1 MTSRRDAILS
11 GAGRAAELHAQL
23 GLRKK
28 LAAGDRPVDV
38 MDVMR
43 ELGLVLLFKP
53 LTSMLGAYL
62 PGAGTHGVLITTK
75 RDLHVQRFTAAH
87 ELGHHVLGH
96 RAPSLDIDVG
106 YVGRGDP
113 ANYENYGNQELEADS
128 FAAEF
133 LLPTWL
139 IVAHAKRHQ
148 WGKNDLKNPDT
159 VYQLSLRLGTS
170 YTATCWALQ
179 SNKLVDRATVEAL
192 VNTLPKACKQR
203 ALPDFTP
210 ESWRR
215 DVWLL
220 SEHDRGVQVLGN
232 PDDLLVLSL
241 EEHVGSG
248 YVWDVAPITSA
259 GFQIEKDERRD
270 LTDEAIGGPVTRRVV
285 VHGAARG
292 SIRLEERRP
301 WSKNDAAHSTFEID
315 VAMIGSQPEGLPSW
329 ERLIAA

>member
-11 GAGRAAELHAQL
+11 GASRAAELHAEM
-23 GLRKK
+23 GLRTQ
-28 LAAGDRPVDV
+28 LVSGDRPVDV

-43 ELGLVLLFKP
+43 ELGLTLLFRP
-53 LTSMLGAYL
+53 LTSLLGAYL
-62 PGAGTHGVLITTK
+62 PGAGAPGVLITTQ

-96 RAPSLDIDVG
+96 KAASLDTDVG
-106 YVGRGDP
+106 YVGRGEH
-113 ANYENYGNQELEADS
+113 ANYEDQELEADS

-170 YTATCWALQ
+170 YSATCWALL
-179 SNKLVDRATVEAL
+179 SNKLVDRATVVAL
-192 VNTLPKACKQR
+192 VSTPPKACKQR
-203 ALPDFTP
+203 ALPDFKP

-220 SEHDRGVQVLGN
+220 SAHDRGVRVLGN
-232 PDDLLVLSL
+232 PDDLLVLVL
-241 EEHVGSG
+241 EEHVSSG
-248 YVWDVAPITSA
+248 YVWDVAPIASA
-259 GFQIEKDERRD
+259 GLHIDKDDRHDQENG
-270 LTDEAIGGPVTRRVV
+270 AVGGPVNRRVV
-285 VHGAARG
+285 AHGAAQG
-292 SIRLEERRP
+292 HIRLEERRP
-301 WSKNDAAHSTFEID
+301 WSKADAAHSTFDID
-315 VAMIGSQPEGLPSW
+315 VAMIGNQPEGLPSW

>member
-11 GAGRAAELHAQL
+11 GAGRAAELHAEL

-38 MDVMR
+38 LDVMR
-43 ELGLVLLFKP
+43 ELGLMLLFRP
-53 LTSMLGAYL
+53 LTSLLGAYL
-62 PGAGTHGVLITTK
+62 PSAGTPGVLITTQ

-96 RAPSLDIDVG
+96 RAASLDTNVG
-106 YVGRGDP
+106 YVGRGEL
-113 ANYENYGNQELEADS
+113 ANYDDQELEADS

-148 WGKNDLKNPDT
+148 WGKSDLRNPDT

-170 YTATCWALQ
+170 YSATCWALF
-179 SNKLVDRATVEAL
+179 SNKLIDRPTVEAL
-192 VNTLPKACKQR
+192 TNTQPKACKQR
-203 ALPDFTP
+203 ALPDFKP
-210 ESWRR
+210 ESWRL

-232 PDDLLVLSL
+232 PDDMLILSL
-241 EEHVGSG
+241 QEHVSSG
-248 YVWDVAPITSA
+248 YVWDVDPIVSA
-259 GFQIEKDERRD
+259 GMQIEKDDRQD
-270 LTDEAIGGPVTRRVV
+270 LTDGQIGGPVTRRVIA
-285 VHGAARG
+285 HGPAQAHV
-292 SIRLEERRP
+292 RLEERRP
-301 WSKNDAAHSTFEID
+301 WLKADVAYSTFDID
-315 VAMIGSQPEGLPSW
+315 LTMVGSQPEGLPNW